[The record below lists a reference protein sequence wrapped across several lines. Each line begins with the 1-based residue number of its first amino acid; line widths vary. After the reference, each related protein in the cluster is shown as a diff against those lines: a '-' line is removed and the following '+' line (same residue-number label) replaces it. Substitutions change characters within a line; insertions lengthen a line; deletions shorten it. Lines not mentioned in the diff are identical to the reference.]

1 MLSLP
6 SSKSYLKD
14 INQLLYNFLW
24 DKKGDKIKR
33 REMLNDYEY
42 GGLRML
48 DIQTFNHALKAK
60 WVQKYLDDNNRGK
73 WKLFF
78 DYFLAQHNGK
88 LLMTGNIK
96 PTDVASLNIQ
106 DSFTNE
112 IVEIWSQ
119 INYDESPRYFA
130 NIPIWYNSLIRVA
143 NKPVFYQN
151 WSNAGIN
158 QVKDILDKNPTFL
171 NLTTLKLY
179 IKSRPP
185 FSFITGLFPR

>member
-1 MLSLP
+1 
-6 SSKSYLKD
+6 
-14 INQLLYNFLW
+14 
-24 DKKGDKIKR
+24 
-33 REMLNDYEY
+33 
-42 GGLRML
+42 
-48 DIQTFNHALKAK
+48 
-60 WVQKYLDDNNRGK
+60 
-73 WKLFF
+73 
-78 DYFLAQHNGK
+78 
-88 LLMTGNIK
+88 MTGNIK

-158 QVKDILDKNPTFL
+158 QVKDILDQESNFL
-171 NLTTLKLY
+171 KFNDFKTIYKVKSSFLIY
-179 IKSRPP
+179 YGVVSSIKSLRKHLPTNK
-185 FSFITGLFPR
+185 F